1 MQIKLL
7 AVVFLSFSLSAC
19 TMTPEECD
27 PSIDDPS
34 LLDKM
39 GCVFSGSYEQR
50 IENKKADIKALRE
63 EQQRLLAQSE
73 LLLDE
78 SVAVH
83 GDYTKKAELLDGLE
97 NELLAMQSRLKEKQ
111 ALNSSLKRKFAQAQD
126 QIDSM
131 RKTKDD
137 ASILQK
143 QQEYEALKREVS
155 DLNDALEGNI

>member
-1 MQIKLL
+1 MQVKLL
-7 AVVFLSFSLSAC
+7 SVVLLSFSLSAC

-27 PSIDDPS
+27 PSISDPS

-73 LLLDE
+73 LLMDE
-78 SVAVH
+78 SAAVR
-83 GDYTKKAELLDGLE
+83 GDYEKKAELLDSLE
-97 NELLAMQSRLKEKQ
+97 NELSAMQSRLEEKQ
-111 ALNSSLKRKFAQAQD
+111 ALNSSLKQKFAQTQE

-131 RKTKDD
+131 RKTKDG

-143 QQEYEALKREVS
+143 QQEYEALNREVS
-155 DLNDALEGNI
+155 DLNDALAGNI

>member
-1 MQIKLL
+1 
-7 AVVFLSFSLSAC
+7 
-19 TMTPEECD
+19 MTPEECD
-27 PSIDDPS
+27 PSISDPS

-73 LLLDE
+73 LLMDE
-78 SVAVH
+78 SAAVR
-83 GDYTKKAELLDGLE
+83 GDYEKKAELLDSLE
-97 NELLAMQSRLKEKQ
+97 NELSAMQSRLEEKQ
-111 ALNSSLKRKFAQAQD
+111 ALNSSLKQKFAQTQE

-131 RKTKDD
+131 RKTKEG

-155 DLNDALEGNI
+155 DLTDALAGNI

>member
-1 MQIKLL
+1 MQVKLL
-7 AVVFLSFSLSAC
+7 SVVLLSVSLSAC

-27 PSIDDPS
+27 PSISDPS

-83 GDYTKKAELLDGLE
+83 GDYTKKAELLDSLE
-97 NELLAMQSRLKEKQ
+97 NELLAMQSRLEEKQ
-111 ALNSSLKRKFAQAQD
+111 ALNSSLKHKFAQTQE

-131 RKTKDD
+131 RKTKDG

-155 DLNDALEGNI
+155 DLNDALAGNI

>member
-1 MQIKLL
+1 MQVKLL
-7 AVVFLSFSLSAC
+7 SVLVLSLSLSAC

-27 PSIDDPS
+27 PSINDPS

-50 IENKKADIKALRE
+50 IENKKADIKDLRV

-73 LLLDE
+73 LLLNE

-83 GDYTKKAELLDGLE
+83 GDYAKKRKLLDDLE
-97 NELLAMQSRLKEKQ
+97 VELLAMQERLDEKQ
-111 ALNSSLKRKFAQAQD
+111 ALNSSLKNKFAQTQE
-126 QIDSM
+126 QIASM
-131 RKTKDD
+131 RQTKDG

-155 DLNDALEGNI
+155 DLNEALSGNI